1 MDVLLVDFRGT
12 AELLGQRA
20 HVERDCLFVPE
31 PDPTPEALL
40 DILLRVRA
48 PHGEI
53 ADIRARVLHVYEGAG
68 VALELVDPPTARR
81 VFEVWFEA
89 ASRCAPSTE
98 PTRIGWYQEEPAASP
113 SSPGYDAPPAACATE
128 EPAADD
134 AAEPAATD
142 GDPPEPASSGEV
154 DERSSAT
161 LLDQIRAMSAQQRM
175 HLAAHGDRA
184 ARLIL
189 VKDPNKTIQT
199 FLLQNKHITIEEV
212 RYLAGSRQASPDALQ
227 TIAANRDWVQN
238 QGLITALVG
247 NPKTPQGAA
256 VRLLDRLPETELRR
270 LARSG
275 NVPRAVQTAARKKV
289 NA

>member
-154 DERSSAT
+154 DEIRRRCRPIQRCRPSSACT
-161 LLDQIRAMSAQQRM
+161 CRPWRPRRPTD
-175 HLAAHGDRA
+175 
-184 ARLIL
+184 L
-189 VKDPNKTIQT
+189 VKDPTMIQT
-199 FLLQNKHITIEEV
+199 FLQNKHITIEEV
-212 RYLAGSRQASPDALQ
+212 RYCGSRQFPDALQ
-227 TIAANRDWVQN
+227 TIAANRDCAEP
-238 QGLITALVG
+238 GLITALVG
-247 NPKTPQGAA
+247 NPKTPQAPPSVCSIA
-256 VRLLDRLPETELRR
+256 FRRPSR

-275 NVPRAVQTAARKKV
+275 IVPRASRRPRARR
-289 NA
+289 